1 MRVNR
6 SWGMRLVKLCFI
18 LAVASGIF
26 YPATEL
32 TRLILQYSS
41 TYGLVR
47 PFWVEISIMWLG
59 LIVAASIM
67 FWFIG
72 RASSKPR

>member
-6 SWGMRLVKLCFI
+6 KRGVRLAKLCFM
-18 LAVASGIF
+18 LAVACGIF

-32 TRLILQYSS
+32 TRLILRYSS

-47 PFWVEISIMWLG
+47 PFWLELSVMWFG

-72 RASSKPR
+72 RANGKPR